1 MSLVVLDT
9 DVLTLY
15 QLGDP
20 AVVRRVQGHPL
31 SELGVSVITVEEQLT
46 GWYTELR
53 RARKRD
59 RLARVYQKL
68 TDSIRFLA
76 RFQILSFTEPAIIRY
91 EDLRVA
97 YRRLGKNDL
106 RIAAI
111 VLEIG
116 ASLATRNLRDFRQ
129 INGIQIEDWST

>member
-1 MSLVVLDT
+1 
-9 DVLTLY
+9 
-15 QLGDP
+15 
-20 AVVRRVQGHPL
+20 
-31 SELGVSVITVEEQLT
+31 LT

-59 RLARVYQKL
+59 RLAQVYQKL

-91 EDLRVA
+91 EDLRIA

-111 VLEIG
+111 VLETG
-116 ASLATRNLRDFRQ
+116 ASLATRNFRDFRQ
-129 INGIQIEDWST
+129 IKGIQIEDWST